1 MFDLM
6 QTIDKPTHRCG
17 HILDWILHRHDDEI
31 LQTTHVSHQLTSDH
45 FIIVCDLDLF
55 VPSPPPTFTCKRK
68 LSSIDNCILM
78 QDIKQ
83 FLDSTVMFTAAQL
96 DSVLRSLLDKHAPM
110 NNCKVSDNKC
120 APWYDNISDTLRA
133 AKMSRRKAERRWR
146 SSDLTVDKEI
156 YDSQCKMCILQC

>member
-17 HILDWILHRHDDEI
+17 HAGLDWILHRRNDDI
-31 LQTTHVSHQLTSDH
+31 LQTTHVSYQLTSDH
-45 FIIVCDLDLF
+45 FTIICDLDLF
-55 VPSPPPTFTCKRK
+55 VPSPPTFTCKRK

-83 FLDSTVMFTAAQL
+83 YLESAVMFTAAQL

-110 NNCKVSDNKC
+110 YNCKVSDKKC
-120 APWYDNISDTLRA
+120 APWYDNISDTL
-133 AKMSRRKAERRWR
+133 
-146 SSDLTVDKEI
+146 
-156 YDSQCKMCILQC
+156 